1 MGNLGFGEI
10 VAIVVVVLLV
20 FGAKRIPELMRSLGR
35 GVQEFKKGMTDLP
48 EDHHHDH
55 DKDKPAQG

>member
-10 VAIVVVVLLV
+10 VAIVVVVLLL

-35 GVQEFKKGMTDLP
+35 GVQEFKKGLTNPP
-48 EDHHHDH
+48 EDN
-55 DKDKPAQG
+55 DKNKPAQG

>member
-20 FGAKRIPELMRSLGR
+20 FGAKRIPDLMRSLGR
-35 GVQEFKKGMTDLP
+35 GVQEFKKGMTDPP
-48 EDHHHDH
+48 EDH
-55 DKDKPAQG
+55 DKKP